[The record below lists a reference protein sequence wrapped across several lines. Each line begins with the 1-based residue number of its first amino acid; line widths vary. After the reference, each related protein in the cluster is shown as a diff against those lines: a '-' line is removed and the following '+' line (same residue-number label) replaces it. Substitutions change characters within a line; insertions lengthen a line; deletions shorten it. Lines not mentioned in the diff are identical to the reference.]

1 MKEDKMKKGKMF
13 FSLVVFIALLG
24 SQALAN
30 GLNLNSLGTKALT
43 MGGAFVGLADD
54 FSALYWNPAGI
65 AQFNKKYFGFYGTD
79 IIPSGTF
86 KFAPS
91 IPGMGT
97 PSLVDAKAATKH
109 YIAGMA
115 AYFHPLSDNVVAGIG
130 AYVPAGLGGNWDG
143 ADFASIADNNPSL
156 DWRSKIGLVTI
167 APALAFKVN
176 EQISVGVSLN
186 INYGI
191 FDVAMHA
198 GSADFFPLGK
208 VDLGQYEESM
218 KGWGYGATFGV
229 LVKPNETF
237 SIGGTLR
244 TPTTIKF
251 KGDANISGLSTIGT
265 LLGMDISQTSDLER
279 EVTWPMWLAGGV
291 AFKPTENLTL
301 TGDLQWTQWSKI
313 EKIKTDYKDIFW
325 QIIMGGKDPKDEMA
339 MYWEDKV
346 QIRFGAEYR
355 INTIA
360 IRGGYYLDPSP
371 APDGTMNILLP
382 NYDFSV
388 FTLGFGYE
396 LNGLQI
402 DLGIEYLIGKERNTP
417 YEVALLTFPPF
428 FEIKKEYQT
437 AMPGTYK
444 MNIIVP
450 NVSISYKF

>member
-1 MKEDKMKKGKMF
+1 MKKGKIF

-54 FSALYWNPAGI
+54 FSALYWNPAGM

-79 IIPSGTF
+79 IIPSGTYQF
-86 KFAPS
+86 
-91 IPGMGT
+91 G
-97 PSLVDAKAATKH
+97 LVDAKTETKH

-115 AYFHPLSDNVVAGIG
+115 AYFHPVSENVVAGIG
-130 AYVPAGLGGNWDG
+130 VYVPSGLGNKWDG
-143 ADFASIADNNPSL
+143 ADFASMANNNPNL
-156 DWRSKIGLVTI
+156 DWKSKIGLVTI
-167 APALAFKVN
+167 APALAFKIN
-176 EQISVGVSLN
+176 EQVCVGVALN

-191 FDVAMHA
+191 FDIAMHA
-198 GSADFFPLGK
+198 GSTEIPIPPYAM
-208 VDLGQYEESM
+208 DLGQYEENM

-251 KGDANISGLSTIGT
+251 KGDANISGLSTIAT

-291 AFKPTENLTL
+291 AYKPTENITL
-301 TGDLQWTQWSKI
+301 TGDIQWTQWSKI
-313 EKIKTDYKDIFW
+313 EVIATDYTDMYW
-325 QIIMGGKDPKDEMA
+325 QIMMEANGDDERPMHWSDA
-339 MYWEDKV
+339 I

-360 IRGGYYLDPSP
+360 IRGGYYWDPSP
-371 APDGTMNILLP
+371 TPDRTMNVLLP

-402 DLGIEYLIGKERNTP
+402 DLGIEYLMGSDRNI
-417 YEVALLTFPPF
+417 PF
-428 FEIKKEYQT
+428 EKVLIDPEWET
-437 AMPGTYK
+437 AMPGLHK

>member
-1 MKEDKMKKGKMF
+1 MKKGKMF

-54 FSALYWNPAGI
+54 FSALYWNPAGM

-91 IPGMGT
+91 ISGMGT
-97 PSLVDAKAATKH
+97 RSLVDAKTETKH

-115 AYFHPLSDNVVAGIG
+115 AYFYPVSENVVAGIG
-130 AYVPAGLGGNWDG
+130 VYVPSGLGNKWDG
-143 ADFASIADNNPSL
+143 ADFASITNNNPNL
-156 DWRSKIGLVTI
+156 DWKSKIGLITV
-167 APALAFKVN
+167 APALGFKVN
-176 EQISVGVSLN
+176 EQFSIGVALN

-191 FDVAMHA
+191 FDIAMHA
-198 GSADFFPLGK
+198 GSADTPLGK
-208 VDLGQYEESM
+208 IDLGQYEESM

-237 SIGGTLR
+237 SIGATFR
-244 TPTTIKF
+244 TPCKVKF
-251 KGDANISGLSTIGT
+251 SGDATMSNLS
-265 LLGMDISQTSDLER
+265 LLGLTPTSDLER
-279 EVTWPMWLAGGV
+279 EITWPMWLAGGV
-291 AFKPTENLTL
+291 AFKPTPNLTL

-313 EKIKTDYKDIFW
+313 EEIEADYKDITW
-325 QIIMGGKDPKDEMA
+325 QILMAASGDDIMA

-371 APDGTMNILLP
+371 APDETMNVLLP
-382 NYDFSV
+382 NYDFNV
-388 FTLGFGYE
+388 FTLGLGYE

-402 DLGIEYLIGKERNTP
+402 DLGIEYLIGKERSTS
-417 YEVALLTFPPF
+417 YEVIPLFFPPF
-428 FEIKKEYQT
+428 FEIQTEYGT